1 MECVIRVFVK
11 YWYIWVNLK
20 NYYANWK
27 NFVSKG
33 YILSDSDNMNI
44 HSMQIYRRTKD

>member
-1 MECVIRVFVK
+1 MSFMYLWSTDTCN
-11 YWYIWVNLK
+11 WVNLQ

-33 YILSDSDNMNI
+33 DILSESDNRNI
-44 HSMQIYRRTKD
+44 HGMQIYRETED